1 MDISRK
7 YYLLL
12 VDVKGSTKQT
22 PKRRQEL
29 FQTLEKEIQRLNQS
43 LDPKP
48 VLDLQISY
56 GDEVAG
62 FFDSPENLY
71 DAVDALRGCLIDK
84 AEVRFVAVYGEIGIE
99 TNDIRKVG
107 GDVFKQAGEL
117 MDKLKRERGFC
128 KWAVGD
134 VFLDHLFTS
143 LTEMSN
149 ALLKNMTSYQ
159 RELYYRLKTGE
170 SKTAIASTLGK
181 YKQSVSDSAKRG
193 GAELVLQAEKTI
205 RMALE
210 KLGGEKKQEG
220 RE

>member
-22 PKRRQEL
+22 PNQRQKL
-29 FQTLEKEIQRLNQS
+29 FQTLEEEIQKLNQT
-43 LDPKP
+43 LRPKP

-84 AEVRFVAVYGEIGIE
+84 AEVRFVAVYGEIGIVAK
-99 TNDIRKVG
+99 DIRRVG
-107 GDVFKQAGEL
+107 GDVFKQANEL
-117 MDKLKRERGFC
+117 MGRLKKEGGFC

-134 VFLDHLFTS
+134 AFLDQLVTS

-159 RELYYRLKTGE
+159 RELYYRLKIGE

-181 YKQSVSDSAKRG
+181 YKQSVSASVKRG

-220 RE
+220 QG